1 MSEMNE
7 LTVVELTPLPGPL
20 LKEREIV
27 SRELTPQI
35 WQMISSMAP
44 VMFKSR
50 LFGVISQE
58 AAAAIMLKG
67 YELGL
72 SITASFEFINVVQG
86 RPGLSP
92 RGALA
97 LMHTHPDIESVEVRR
112 IVDGTQYIGHE
123 CTIRRR
129 GGFEHTARFTLEDA
143 RKAGLVKSDS
153 GWEKYPEN
161 MCMWRAVG
169 FAADVACP
177 DITAGMTAIMKM
189 PEALGVEL
197 NQSGEI
203 VEQRS
208 NTYPP
213 TPSPTPYGGESGGR
227 GEPRVTLEELLT
239 QYGPE
244 AIMVANG
251 GKIPA
256 TQDEVNLV
264 AGKLGTA

>member
-1 MSEMNE
+1 MSEM
-7 LTVVELTPLPGPL
+7 TVVEGHTSLVLRP
-20 LKEREIV
+20 E
-27 SRELTPQI
+27 RELTPQI

-86 RPGLSP
+86 KPGLSP

-97 LMHTHPDIESVEVRR
+97 LMHTHPDIENVEVRR
-112 IVDGTQYIGHE
+112 IANGTQYVGHE

-129 GGFEHTARFTLEDA
+129 GGFEYTARFTLEDA

-197 NQSGEI
+197 GQNGEILQVEYRNDPPPAGYQAASNQSPAS
-203 VEQRS
+203 Q
-208 NTYPP
+208 
-213 TPSPTPYGGESGGR
+213 
-227 GEPRVTLEELLT
+227 TLEELLT
-239 QYGPE
+239 RHGPE

-264 AGKLGTA
+264 AEKLGTA